1 MRDDRFNF
9 WMPVEFEK
17 SVTKKGEKV
26 MRVKGIA
33 STADVD
39 SDGEI
44 LEPSGYDLSRLTT
57 SGHINWNHLAKNDP
71 SKIIGE
77 PDVAKIVNNKL
88 YIEGVLY
95 KGHDLAE
102 SVWKYAET
110 LNGNNST
117 RRLGWSVEGR
127 ALQRDPMNPKR
138 ITKALITNVAITP
151 SPVNASTFVD
161 IVKGTQ
167 REDYI
172 EFEGPDPLEK
182 QLDSPLYVYE
192 FEVSGHKYGITK
204 SFEVVDIEKS
214 IKETKEQ
221 KVARVMKEWKEGKLK
236 TASGE
241 LVTGRDQAIAIA
253 LSESD
258 KLDAQSGDHTEDKE
272 KCMDVAAT
280 KPLVPESLDKKPK
293 NLEPAIMKAIEQ
305 DLLSFD
311 QIVSLVK

>member
-1 MRDDRFNF
+1 
-9 WMPVEFEK
+9 
-17 SVTKKGEKV
+17 
-26 MRVKGIA
+26 
-33 STADVD
+33 
-39 SDGEI
+39 
-44 LEPSGYDLSRLTT
+44 
-57 SGHINWNHLAKNDP
+57 
-71 SKIIGE
+71 
-77 PDVAKIVNNKL
+77 
-88 YIEGVLY
+88 
-95 KGHDLAE
+95 
-102 SVWKYAET
+102 
-110 LNGNNST
+110 
-117 RRLGWSVEGR
+117 
-127 ALQRDPMNPKR
+127 MNPKR

>member
-110 LNGNNST
+110 LNGNNTT

-221 KVARVMKEWKEGKLK
+221 KVARVM
-236 TASGE
+236 
-241 LVTGRDQAIAIA
+241 
-253 LSESD
+253 
-258 KLDAQSGDHTEDKE
+258 
-272 KCMDVAAT
+272 
-280 KPLVPESLDKKPK
+280 
-293 NLEPAIMKAIEQ
+293 
-305 DLLSFD
+305 
-311 QIVSLVK
+311 